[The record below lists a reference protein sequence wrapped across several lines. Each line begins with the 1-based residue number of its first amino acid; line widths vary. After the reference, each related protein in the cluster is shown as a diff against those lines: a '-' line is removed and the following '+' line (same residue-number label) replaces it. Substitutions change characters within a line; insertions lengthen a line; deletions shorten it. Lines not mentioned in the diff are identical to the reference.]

1 MQLSDLENELG
12 SWVRLAERGM
22 IEAIGGLAG
31 LLGIEF
37 TMRQGQS
44 RVMAIDEVPNLFGGP
59 QAEVTAVYLT
69 IIGEAEGHI
78 ILIYEPQV
86 AFKLVDI
93 AMGEP
98 HGTTTDL
105 GEMGESVLGE
115 IGNVMGAHFLRTLSD
130 DAGLDV
136 QVSPPVVVT
145 DMVGS
150 VLDGALADLM
160 IQDDHAVIVDMGFGT
175 PTEDVSGRFIV
186 LPNQEIINQLKR
198 ASGQ

>member
-1 MQLSDLENELG
+1 
-12 SWVRLAERGM
+12 M

>member
-1 MQLSDLENELG
+1 MQLSELQNELG

-44 RVMAIDEVPNLFGGP
+44 HVMAIDDVPLLFGGP
-59 QAEVTAVYLT
+59 ETLVTAVYLT

-175 PTEDVSGRFIV
+175 TTEDVSGRFIV

>member
-1 MQLSDLENELG
+1 MQLNDLENELG

-37 TMRQGQS
+37 TMRQGES
-44 RVMAIDEVPNLFGGP
+44 RVMPIDDVPSLFGGP
-59 QAEVTAVYLT
+59 QTSVTAVYLT
-69 IIGEAEGHI
+69 IIGQAEGHI
-78 ILIYEPQV
+78 ILIYDPQV

-98 HGTTTDL
+98 NGTTTDL

-150 VLDGALADLM
+150 ILDGALADLM

-175 PTEDVSGRFIV
+175 TAEDISGRFIV